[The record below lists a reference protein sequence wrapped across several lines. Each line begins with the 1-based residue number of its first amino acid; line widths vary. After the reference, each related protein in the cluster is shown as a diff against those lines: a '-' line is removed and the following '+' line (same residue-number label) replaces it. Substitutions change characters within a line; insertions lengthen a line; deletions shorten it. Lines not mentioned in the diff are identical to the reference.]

1 MRRALKEAGVEEY
14 ALEARRLL
22 AQGAGYT
29 DAQLI
34 ARMYMY
40 AGEEAEKAA
49 GELLQ
54 RRLSGEPLAY
64 IAGKWEF
71 YGLEMIVTPSVLI
84 PRMDTEPL
92 VFTALDILK
101 DVNEPRI
108 LDLCCGSGCIGC
120 ALGVNLPKARVIFSD
135 ISSEALSV
143 TRRNISL
150 HRLNSRAVALEAD
163 ALAPPP
169 LRMQNFDLIACNP
182 PYIAEEEL
190 KSLDKSVLDW
200 EPALA
205 LDGED
210 GLVFYRSVLQNWK
223 SVLRDG
229 GWIIF
234 EVGEGQAADVRALLL
249 AAGFHNLGCT
259 LDTLGTERVI
269 YAQKKKSIPTDS
281 EEM

>member
-1 MRRALKEAGVEEY
+1 MAKTYNELYLAMRRALKEAGVEEY

-108 LDLCCGSGCIGC
+108 LYLCCG
-120 ALGVNLPKARVIFSD
+120 K
-135 ISSEALSV
+135 
-143 TRRNISL
+143 RRIL
-150 HRLNSRAVALEAD
+150 
-163 ALAPPP
+163 
-169 LRMQNFDLIACNP
+169 
-182 PYIAEEEL
+182 
-190 KSLDKSVLDW
+190 
-200 EPALA
+200 
-205 LDGED
+205 
-210 GLVFYRSVLQNWK
+210 YRSAE
-223 SVLRDG
+223 SASRTAYRSPSALRP
-229 GWIIF
+229 
-234 EVGEGQAADVRALLL
+234 A
-249 AAGFHNLGCT
+249 
-259 LDTLGTERVI
+259 
-269 YAQKKKSIPTDS
+269 S
-281 EEM
+281 

>member
-1 MRRALKEAGVEEY
+1 MAKTYNELYLAMRRALKEAGVEEY

-143 TRRNISL
+143 TRKNISL

-205 LDGED
+205 LDGGDFGLSYYKIIHDNLRKYLNDNGVIIMEIGED
-210 GLVFYRSVLQNWK
+210 QRHIIEGLFNDFELIEVGKDYNNIERMLVF
-223 SVLRDG
+223 
-229 GWIIF
+229 
-234 EVGEGQAADVRALLL
+234 
-249 AAGFHNLGCT
+249 
-259 LDTLGTERVI
+259 
-269 YAQKKKSIPTDS
+269 KK
-281 EEM
+281 